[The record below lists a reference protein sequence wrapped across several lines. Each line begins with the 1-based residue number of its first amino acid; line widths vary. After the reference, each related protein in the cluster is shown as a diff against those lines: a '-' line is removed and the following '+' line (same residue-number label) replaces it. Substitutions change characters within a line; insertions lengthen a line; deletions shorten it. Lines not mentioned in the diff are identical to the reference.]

1 MASVATAIVQDRA
14 CAGLLMDR
22 GLARC
27 SDENM
32 PSQCTD
38 RDDEHI
44 RAVETARDVLNGHI
58 VDGRTSKRRGR
69 RSVPNIEQTS
79 KERITMTTTPL
90 IAVGVLRRADGT
102 IRVGSDSDEAEVN
115 IWLDP
120 DVAMTLGRPDRVDPR
135 ARRQLIFFANPA
147 HLE

>member
-1 MASVATAIVQDRA
+1 
-14 CAGLLMDR
+14 
-22 GLARC
+22 
-27 SDENM
+27 
-32 PSQCTD
+32 
-38 RDDEHI
+38 
-44 RAVETARDVLNGHI
+44 
-58 VDGRTSKRRGR
+58 
-69 RSVPNIEQTS
+69 
-79 KERITMTTTPL
+79 MTTTPL

-147 HLE
+147 HVECERCYVPACRASISATCFPCRMPTAGARRCPRQVKKDHHDQSRHDP